1 MSERAQ
7 DDTHTIGWQG
17 LGLRVPTAWE
27 PQSLSGTRSQGA
39 LQLDDGEAIRLRCTW
54 RELRRPPDLLA
65 EAETYISGLEK
76 AARKKGIDFS
86 VKRDIR
92 FPLPGEQA
100 STCFLWRGEETAYAS
115 FIYCQ
120 ECRRLSGVYVFGRP
134 GQGLERD
141 AKQVLA
147 HFRCHGEG
155 GREDW
160 SIFGLRAELPSTWEL
175 AKSELR
181 AGQVTLQFLRGR
193 EELSLSRVALARS
206 VLRRQKFVRWAEG
219 FYRKPLGA
227 FRWKGERTEYR
238 GHIALAIEGEERLRG
253 PMGRLF
259 GKARQL
265 RVRAWYCQELDKIYA
280 VWYVG
285 DDEAGVEEPSAQV
298 ACHETQEEYL
308 AERGGEAP
316 AAEAAGGDQGGAG

>member
-1 MSERAQ
+1 MSEGTRDQ
-7 DDTHTIGWQG
+7 THVIGWQG
-17 LGLRVPTAWE
+17 IALHVPKSWE
-27 PQSLSGTRSQGA
+27 PQSLSGTRAQGA

-65 EAETYISGLEK
+65 EAGSYISGLEK
-76 AARKKGIDFS
+76 AARKKGVDFS

-92 FPLPGEQA
+92 FPLPEELAG
-100 STCFLWRGEETAYAS
+100 TCFLWRAEETTYAS
-115 FIYCQ
+115 LMYCQ
-120 ECRRLSGVYVFGRP
+120 ECRRLSSVYVFGRP
-134 GQGLERD
+134 GQGLERE

-147 HFRCHGEG
+147 GFRCHGQD
-155 GREDW
+155 GREGW

-206 VLRRQKFVRWAEG
+206 ILRRQKFVRWAEG
-219 FYRKPLGA
+219 FYGKSLTA

-238 GHIALAIEGEERLRG
+238 GHIALAIEGDERLRG
-253 PMGRLF
+253 PVTRLF
-259 GKARQL
+259 RKARRL

-285 DDEAGVEEPSAQV
+285 DEEGALEELSAEV
-298 ACHETQEEYL
+298 PCHQTQEEYV
-308 AERGGEAP
+308 AEHGGEAP
-316 AAEAAGGDQGGAG
+316 LPAEAGDEGGAG